1 MPRPNRG
8 PYLKFNAD
16 RGKYYIQWSE
26 VGVVRKRST
35 GTSEREEA
43 QIILADFIRERQ
55 IRQQP
60 KGPADPSQ
68 YLISD
73 ALALYAELHAPTT
86 KTPERIAYAIEAL
99 LDFWEGNTVAQISKQ
114 TCKAYIQ
121 HRDKS
126 AGTMRRELGVLK
138 AALNFAYGEGRLTH
152 VPPVK
157 LPEKPDGKDRWLTRS
172 EAAALL
178 NAARTTSGAVRLYLP
193 LFIVIGLY
201 TGARKG
207 AILSLRWPQ
216 VDLENGLLDFLPS
229 GEKQSNKGRAKIPIP
244 RRLLGHLKRA
254 RARGS
259 DLGYV
264 IHRGGEKI
272 DDVKNS
278 FASAC
283 IKAGVANATPHTL
296 RHTCGTWLAQ
306 QGVSLFEIGG
316 WLGQSNERTVAIYAH
331 HHSDHLSDAKN
342 ALDRGARRKGDWAAR
357 SLRR

>member
-8 PYLKFNAD
+8 PYLKFIED
-16 RGKYYIQWSE
+16 RGKYYIHWSE

-43 QIILADFIRERQ
+43 QIALADFIRERQ

-114 TCKAYIQ
+114 TCRAYMA
-121 HRDKS
+121 HRQRS
-126 AGTMRRELGVLK
+126 NGTMRRELGVLK
-138 AALNFAYGEGRLTH
+138 ASLNFAFSEGRLTR
-152 VPPVK
+152 VPPVS
-157 LPEKPDGKDRWLTRS
+157 LPEKPKGKDRWLTRQ

-178 NAARTTSGAVRLYLP
+178 NAARTASGSVRLYLP
-193 LFIVIGLY
+193 LFILIGLY

-216 VDLENGLLDFLPS
+216 VDLHNGMIDFLPL
-229 GEKQSNKGRAKIPIP
+229 GEQQSDKKRPKIPIP
-244 RRLLGHLKRA
+244 NRLLGPLKRA
-254 RARGS
+254 KLRGS

-264 IHRGGEKI
+264 VHQDGKKLN
-272 DDVKNS
+272 DVKHS
-278 FASAC
+278 FGSAC
-283 IKAGVANATPHTL
+283 RKAGIAGVTPHTL

-306 QGVSLFEIGG
+306 KGVPLFEIGG
-316 WLGQSNERTVAIYAH
+316 WLGQNNERTVELYAH
-331 HHSDHLSDAKN
+331 HHPDFLIQAKR
-342 ALDRGARRKGDWAAR
+342 AIDR
-357 SLRR
+357 L